1 MKKILLEL
9 LGIAEWNKDDK
20 IFVLLVIGINITVIT
35 LAFILY
41 E

>member
-1 MKKILLEL
+1 MKKILSEL
-9 LGIAEWNKDDK
+9 LGIGEWNKDDK

-35 LAFILY
+35 LAFIIY